1 MKKIDI
7 LMLKSFIVPFILTTA
22 VADFILLIQY
32 LLKYF
37 DDFIGKNLGVLV
49 FGELIFYFSLNM
61 LQAALPLGVLVAS
74 LMTFGNL
81 GEYSELSAI
90 KSAGISLIRIL
101 RPIFIFILFLSLGA
115 FYFNNYAIPEV
126 NLRAYSLLYDIKQTK
141 PALDIKAGV
150 FYNGIPN
157 YSIKAGRK
165 LNDGKTLLDVII
177 YDHTVEKG
185 NKAVILADSCVMYT
199 FMNERYL
206 QLELYNGNYYI
217 EEHKANN
224 DIDQLYRTK
233 YHKMNIVFSLSSFDL
248 RRRKKELF
256 QNNKQ
261 MKNIAELSQDIDS
274 FQTQMNRAKE
284 NFLRRGMSR
293 FYYHK
298 VNKNLGAINIDTQ
311 KRMNF
316 LKAGIFSWTI
326 PFDQRLRKQKEIQSN
341 LDMMEILFPK
351 RKKIID
357 SITENEKK
365 QVTETNKTLKTYRKS
380 FLVRSINIEKINL
393 DTLSL
398 EYLDRY
404 ISDYANDN
412 LMYQDALNAARHLK
426 VNIGSM
432 KSKLYYLQK
441 NTNQFII
448 EKHKKYAQA
457 VACILMFLIGA
468 PLGAIIKKGGLGV
481 PVIVAIFF
489 FIIYFVFMSIGEK
502 SSKEG
507 ALDPYIAAWLSDLIL
522 LPFGLFF
529 LRQAKIDARLF
540 EIDIYQ
546 EGLKNIFRKIVNK
559 KYKRV

>member
-1 MKKIDI
+1 MKKIDV

-177 YDHTVEKG
+177 YDHTVKKG
-185 NKAVILADSCVMYT
+185 NKTVILADSCLMYT

-274 FQTQMNRAKE
+274 FQIQMNQAKE

-316 LKAGIFSWTI
+316 LKAGMFSWTI
-326 PFDQRLRKQKEIQSN
+326 PFDQRLRKQKEFQSN

-357 SITENEKK
+357 SITNNEKK
-365 QVTETNKTLKTYRKS
+365 QVTETNKTLKTYRKG

-398 EYLDRY
+398 EYLDQY

>member
-1 MKKIDI
+1 MKKIDV

-177 YDHTVEKG
+177 YDHTVKKG

-274 FQTQMNRAKE
+274 FQIQMNRAKE

-316 LKAGIFSWTI
+316 LKAGMFSWTI

-357 SITENEKK
+357 SITNNEKK
-365 QVTETNKTLKTYRKS
+365 QVTETNKTLKTYRKG

-393 DTLSL
+393 DTVSL
-398 EYLDRY
+398 EYLDQY

-412 LMYQDALNAARHLK
+412 LMYQDALNAARHVK

>member
-7 LMLKSFIVPFILTTA
+7 LMLKSFIVPFILTTV

-177 YDHTVEKG
+177 YDHTVKKG

-233 YHKMNIVFSLSSFDL
+233 YYKMNIVFSLSSFDL

-274 FQTQMNRAKE
+274 FQIQMNQAKE

-316 LKAGIFSWTI
+316 LKAGIFSWTM

-481 PVIVAIFF
+481 PVIIAVFF